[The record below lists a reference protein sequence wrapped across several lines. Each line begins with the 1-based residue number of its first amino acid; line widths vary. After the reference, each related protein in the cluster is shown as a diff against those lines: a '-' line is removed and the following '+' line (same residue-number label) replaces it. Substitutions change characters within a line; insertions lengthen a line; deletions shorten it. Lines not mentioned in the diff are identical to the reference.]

1 MRRFPAVPSS
11 NQRYRRV
18 LGKVDAADALAG
30 RWSVADNPPT
40 MTTDQTDQTD
50 RPPAGHEPL
59 TIEDAARRLG
69 ISVNAVHQRRKRG
82 TLHGRRVAGKWVV
95 YVPPVGATD
104 QRPTSGRSVA
114 TSENRPTDRAESV
127 AGVGEL
133 VALVDRLV
141 RENVAL
147 ASTAATLAERNR
159 VLGERLAVL
168 EAGTVAQD
176 SATTPETPPGATEAT
191 PSLNSALASSG
202 GVLRRLR
209 RLLGG

>member
-1 MRRFPAVPSS
+1 
-11 NQRYRRV
+11 
-18 LGKVDAADALAG
+18 
-30 RWSVADNPPT
+30 
-40 MTTDQTDQTD
+40 MTTDQTNQTD

-59 TIEDAARRLG
+59 TPEDAARRLG

-104 QRPTSGRSVA
+104 QRPTSARSVA
-114 TSENRPTDRAESV
+114 TSENRPTDRADSV

-176 SATTPETPPGATEAT
+176 AATTPETPRHAAEPSRTALAT
-191 PSLNSALASSG
+191 PTSSG